1 MKISFLVTVHNE
13 VDELKILLEKLE
25 KYIASQ
31 GFVDEIVVLDDFS
44 DNLLTKA
51 LLSNISH
58 YPFAKVIQHNLDGDF
73 GAHKTYGSRQCS
85 GDWIVQLDADEYL
98 ADPLLENLH
107 ELVEANPS
115 LELCRVPRIN
125 IVREMT
131 DEDAKMWGWNVC
143 KLPEF
148 GDLSIIN
155 WNSGDY
161 QTRIYKNNPKIF
173 WNKKLHET
181 IIGAREVA
189 ELPKDPEF
197 SIIHDKTIDR
207 QRKQNEFYMKNWSR
221 DANMGRG

>member
-1 MKISFLVTVHNE
+1 M
-13 VDELKILLEKLE
+13 
-25 KYIASQ
+25 
-31 GFVDEIVVLDDFS
+31 
-44 DNLLTKA
+44 
-51 LLSNISH
+51 
-58 YPFAKVIQHNLDGDF
+58 IQHNLDGDF